1 MVFSSIE
8 FMFRFLPIFLIVYFA
23 AAPKYRNIILLI
35 GSLIFYGVG
44 EPSYII
50 LMILSILVN
59 HFAAV
64 NIYTAWKRED
74 DTQASTETNRKV
86 WLIAAMVFNFGMLFV
101 FKYLNFFIGIIN
113 GIAGTTVLKLVS
125 LTLPL
130 GISFYTFQAASYVI
144 DIYRRKYEIANGLLD
159 FATYLC
165 MFPQLIAGPI
175 VSFSEVKD
183 DLHKQRKISLPKIE
197 WGTTIFVLGLAY
209 KVLLAN
215 KIASLWNTVMT
226 AGVMGIHPLTA
237 WLGSWGFSM
246 QLFFDFFGYS
256 LMAIGLGRILGFKF
270 PTNFKNPYCATSVHG
285 FLAQMAYHTQQMVP
299 GICLYPTGWKPQ
311 RAETYDSQYIY
322 RVVTHRPVAWRG
334 LELYYMGHVLLR
346 AADRREVIF
355 IGQAGTACDLIPY
368 LYADRDSGFL
378 DNLQHFRS
386 ANARKLYQA
395 VIFPSSQGI
404 GQNRYLPEVSG
415 IVRHLLVAARNLRH
429 LLYADSNPP
438 VKAVLQDMGM

>member
-270 PTNFKNPYCATSVHG
+270 PTNFKNPYCATSSTDFWRRWHITLSRWFREYVYIPLG
-285 FLAQMAYHTQQMVP
+285 GNRKGQ
-299 GICLYPTGWKPQ
+299 K
-311 RAETYDSQYIY
+311 TYDSQYIY

-334 LELYYMGHVLLR
+334 LELYYMGHVLLS